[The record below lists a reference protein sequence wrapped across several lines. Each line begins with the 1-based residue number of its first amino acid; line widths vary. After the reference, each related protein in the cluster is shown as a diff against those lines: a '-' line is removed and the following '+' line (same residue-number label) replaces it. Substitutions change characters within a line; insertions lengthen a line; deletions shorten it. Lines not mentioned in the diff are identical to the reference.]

1 MGNDVR
7 NEGEPLKKSRIRRII
22 NAVPLVKRVL
32 WLVYCFLFEYITN
45 HVVGYIPCV
54 LLRWLYYRY
63 VLGIQMERSVYI
75 YMGLYWYPTDK
86 KVVIGRNTAIN
97 RNVIMDA
104 RDDVYIGN
112 NVNISAETAI
122 YTGGHRINST
132 DFAYYSAPVRIEDRV
147 WIGTRAMIMPGVTV
161 GEGAVILPGAVV
173 TQSIAPFS
181 IVGGVPGKVI
191 GTRQTDLTYDLTY
204 RGWFL

>member
-1 MGNDVR
+1 MRNDVR

-32 WLVYCFLFEYITN
+32 WLIYCFLFEYITN

-75 YMGLYWYPTDK
+75 HMGLYWYPTDK

-97 RNVIMDA
+97 RKLIMDA

-112 NVNISAETAI
+112 NVNISAEAAI
-122 YTGGHRINST
+122 YTGGHRINSP

-147 WIGTRAMIMPGVTV
+147 WIGTRAMIMPGVTI

-173 TQSIAPFS
+173 IQSVPLFS
-181 IVGGVPGKVI
+181 LVGGVPGKVI
-191 GTRQTDLTYDLTY
+191 GTRQKDLTYDLTY

>member
-1 MGNDVR
+1 MGNNVR

-32 WLVYCFLFEYITN
+32 WLVSCFLFEYITN

-63 VLGIQMERSVYI
+63 VLGIRMERSVYI

-97 RNVIMDA
+97 RKVVMDA

-112 NVNISAETAI
+112 NVNISAEAAI
-122 YTGGHRINST
+122 YTGGHQINSP

-147 WIGTRAMIMPGVTV
+147 WIGTRAMIMPGVSI

-173 TQSIAPFS
+173 TQSVPPFS
-181 IVGGVPGKVI
+181 LVGGVPGKVI
-191 GTRQTDLTYDLTY
+191 GTRPKNLTYDLTY

>member
-1 MGNDVR
+1 MGNNVR

-45 HVVGYIPCV
+45 HMVGYIPCV

-63 VLGIQMERSVYI
+63 VLGIRMERSVYI

-97 RNVIMDA
+97 RKVVMDA

-112 NVNISAETAI
+112 NVNISAEAAI
-122 YTGGHRINST
+122 YTGGHRINSP

-147 WIGTRAMIMPGVTV
+147 WIGTRAMIMPGISI

-173 TQSIAPFS
+173 TQSVPPFS

-191 GTRQTDLTYDLTY
+191 GTRQKDLTYDLTY

>member
-1 MGNDVR
+1 MGNNARDGQEQAV
-7 NEGEPLKKSRIRRII
+7 KKTRIRCII
-22 NAVPLVKRVL
+22 NKVPFVKRIL
-32 WLVYCFLFEYITN
+32 WVIYCFLFEYMTN
-45 HVVGYIPCV
+45 HVVGHIPCV

-63 VLGIQMERSVYI
+63 VLGIQMDRSVYI

-86 KVVIGRNTAIN
+86 KLVVGKNTAIN
-97 RNVIMDA
+97 RNVIMDV

-112 NVNISAETAI
+112 NVNISAEAAI

-161 GEGAVILPGAVV
+161 GKGAVILPGAVV

-181 IVGGVPGKVI
+181 IVGG
-191 GTRQTDLTYDLTY
+191 GTGESNRDKADGFDL
-204 RGWFL
+204 

>member
-1 MGNDVR
+1 MGNNVR

-22 NAVPLVKRVL
+22 NAAPLVKRVL

-63 VLGIQMERSVYI
+63 VLGIRMERSVYI

-97 RNVIMDA
+97 RKVVMDA

-112 NVNISAETAI
+112 NVNISAEAAI
-122 YTGGHRINST
+122 YIPVGIELIHRTLPIIPRRFGSRI
-132 DFAYYSAPVRIEDRV
+132 ACGSAHGR
-147 WIGTRAMIMPGVTV
+147 
-161 GEGAVILPGAVV
+161 
-173 TQSIAPFS
+173 
-181 IVGGVPGKVI
+181 
-191 GTRQTDLTYDLTY
+191 
-204 RGWFL
+204 

>member
-1 MGNDVR
+1 MQ
-7 NEGEPLKKSRIRRII
+7 KKSRLIYYINKLPLIKKGILGTNDFCRGYVANHII
-22 NAVPLVKRVL
+22 S
-32 WLVYCFLFEYITN
+32 
-45 HVVGYIPCV
+45 HIPCV

-63 VLGIQMERSVYI
+63 VIKMRMDRSVYI
-75 YMGLYWYPTDK
+75 YMGLYIYPPTFNGIS
-86 KVVIGRNTAIN
+86 IGKNTAIN
-97 RNVIMDA
+97 RNVIIDW

-112 NVNISAETAI
+112 NVNISAEAAI
-122 YTGGHRINST
+122 YTGGHRINTT

-161 GEGAVILPGAVV
+161 GEGAVILPGAVI
-173 TQSIAPFS
+173 TQSVPPFS

-191 GTRQTDLTYDLTY
+191 GKRQEDLTYDLTY

>member
-45 HVVGYIPCV
+45 HVVGHIPCV

-63 VLGIQMERSVYI
+63 VLRIQMERSVYI

-97 RNVIMDA
+97 RKVIMDA

-112 NVNISAETAI
+112 NVNISAEAAI

-147 WIGTRAMIMPGVTV
+147 WIGTRAMIMPGVTI

-173 TQSIAPFS
+173 TQSVPPFS
-181 IVGGVPGKVI
+181 LVGGVPGKVI
-191 GTRQTDLTYDLTY
+191 GTRQKDLTYGLTY

>member
-75 YMGLYWYPTDK
+75 YMGLYWYTTDK

>member
-54 LLRWLYYRY
+54 LPRWLYYRY

-86 KVVIGRNTAIN
+86 KLVIGRNTAIN
-97 RNVIMDA
+97 RNVIMYA

-112 NVNISAETAI
+112 NVNISAEAAI

-147 WIGTRAMIMPGVTV
+147 WIGTRAMIMPGVTI

-173 TQSIAPFS
+173 TQSVPPFS
-181 IVGGVPGKVI
+181 LVGGVPGKVI
-191 GTRQTDLTYDLTY
+191 GTRQKDLTYDLTY

>member
-7 NEGEPLKKSRIRRII
+7 NEGKPLKKSRIRRII

-112 NVNISAETAI
+112 NVNISAEAAI

-147 WIGTRAMIMPGVTV
+147 WIGTRAMIMPGVTI

-173 TQSIAPFS
+173 TQSVSPFS
-181 IVGGVPGKVI
+181 LVGGVPGKVI
-191 GTRQTDLTYDLTY
+191 GTRQKDLTYDLTY

>member
-63 VLGIQMERSVYI
+63 VLGIRMERSVYI

-104 RDDVYIGN
+104 RDDVYIGK
-112 NVNISAETAI
+112 NVNISAEAAI

-147 WIGTRAMIMPGVTV
+147 WIGTRAMIMPGVTI

-173 TQSIAPFS
+173 TQSVPPFS
-181 IVGGVPGKVI
+181 LVGGVPGKVI
-191 GTRQTDLTYDLTY
+191 GTRQKDLTYDLTY
-204 RGWFL
+204 RGWLL

>member
-63 VLGIQMERSVYI
+63 VLGIRMERSVYI

-104 RDDVYIGN
+104 RDDVYIGK
-112 NVNISAETAI
+112 NVNISAEAAI

-147 WIGTRAMIMPGVTV
+147 WIGTRAMIMPGVTI

-173 TQSIAPFS
+173 TQSVPPFS
-181 IVGGVPGKVI
+181 LVGGVPGKVI
-191 GTRQTDLTYDLTY
+191 GTRQKDLTYDLTY

>member
-7 NEGEPLKKSRIRRII
+7 NEGETLKKSRIRRII

-112 NVNISAETAI
+112 NVNISAEAAI

-147 WIGTRAMIMPGVTV
+147 WIGTRAMIMPGVTI

-173 TQSIAPFS
+173 TQSVPPFS
-181 IVGGVPGKVI
+181 LVGGVPGKVI
-191 GTRQTDLTYDLTY
+191 GTRQKDLTYDLTY

>member
-45 HVVGYIPCV
+45 HVVGHIPCV

-63 VLGIQMERSVYI
+63 VLRIQMEHSVYI

-97 RNVIMDA
+97 RKVIMDA

-112 NVNISAETAI
+112 NVNISAEAAI

-147 WIGTRAMIMPGVTV
+147 WIGTRAMIMPGVTI

-173 TQSIAPFS
+173 TQSVPPFS
-181 IVGGVPGKVI
+181 LVGGVPGKVI
-191 GTRQTDLTYDLTY
+191 GTRQKDLTYDLTY

>member
-1 MGNDVR
+1 MGKDVR

>member
-1 MGNDVR
+1 
-7 NEGEPLKKSRIRRII
+7 
-22 NAVPLVKRVL
+22 
-32 WLVYCFLFEYITN
+32 
-45 HVVGYIPCV
+45 
-54 LLRWLYYRY
+54 
-63 VLGIQMERSVYI
+63 MERSVYI

>member
-112 NVNISAETAI
+112 NVNISAEAAI

>member
-1 MGNDVR
+1 MENNVR
-7 NEGEPLKKSRIRRII
+7 DEGKQTVKNRIKRII
-22 NAVPLVKRVL
+22 NTVPFVKRML
-32 WLVYCFLFEYITN
+32 WICYCFLFEYITN
-45 HVVGYIPCV
+45 HVVSDMPCV
-54 LLRWLYYRY
+54 LFRWLYYRY
-63 VLGIQMERSVYI
+63 ALRIRMDRSVYI
-75 YMGLYWYPTDK
+75 YMGFYWYPTDK
-86 KVVIGRNTAIN
+86 QVVVGRNTAIN

-112 NVNISAETAI
+112 NVNISAEAAI

-173 TQSIAPFS
+173 TQSVPPFS

-191 GTRQTDLTYDLTY
+191 GKRQEQLTYALTY

>member
-1 MGNDVR
+1 MGNNVR

-45 HVVGYIPCV
+45 HMVGYIPCV

-63 VLGIQMERSVYI
+63 VLGIRMERSVYI

-97 RNVIMDA
+97 RKVVMDA

-112 NVNISAETAI
+112 NVNISAEAAI